1 MLECSSTTFT
11 ARSTSEVS
19 QARPVAITKSSELGS
34 WLISKPDRRDRHS
47 DLNHYTYPRED
58 QNEDFQNDIMSND
71 QIDKNLISESKKKI
85 RINPLS
91 DTNSEALNRII
102 DK

>member
-1 MLECSSTTFT
+1 M
-11 ARSTSEVS
+11 
-19 QARPVAITKSSELGS
+19 PYK
-34 WLISKPDRRDRHS
+34 D
-47 DLNHYTYPRED
+47 N